1 MGEFLYII
9 AVGVPVSTA
18 ICLAAAAVRRR
29 FDLVVGG
36 LPVLAVTALFG
47 LLMIGLFK

>member
-1 MGEFLYII
+1 MSQFLWIL

-18 ICLAAAAVRRR
+18 ITIVHAAARRR
-29 FDLVVGG
+29 FDLVTGG

-47 LLMIGLFK
+47 LLLIGLFK